1 MSSHNEY
8 RVQSITFDKSMY
20 TPEQVHDWIRSHGYK
35 FSGVDETEN
44 QLRVRQFN
52 PEYLKR
58 LKFTHYVTK
67 DIDKGIALILVYR
80 I

>member
-8 RVQSITFDKSMY
+8 RVQSITFDKSMF
-20 TPEQVHDWIRSHGYK
+20 TPEQVYDWIRSHGYK
-35 FSGVDETEN
+35 FSAIDETEN

-52 PEYLKR
+52 PEYVRR

-67 DIDKGIALILVYR
+67 DIGNGIALILVYR